1 MVSLNMKNKKILVVD
16 DDESLRRVIEYNISE
31 EGYEVL
37 SVSNGKEAM
46 AIFSKEDIALV
57 ITDLQMPE
65 LGGIELIRQLRAVSP
80 NAMVIVITAFGTVD
94 TAVESMKLG
103 AFEYITKPFNREELK
118 MVVKKALEVG
128 DLVVENRYLRE
139 MVQEKYSFENMVGS
153 SPKMEEVYR
162 LSSQVAKSDATV
174 LILGES
180 GTGKE
185 LLAKGIHFNSLRKEQ
200 PFVTINCG
208 SLPENLIESELFG
221 HKKGAFTGAVSD
233 KKGKFELADG
243 GTIFLD
249 EIGELPL
256 HLQVKLLRV
265 LQDGMVDK
273 VGESL
278 PVKVDVRIIAATNRD
293 LEEEVAGGNFREDL
307 YYRLCVVPIKL
318 PPLRERL
325 DDIPLLTEHFLK
337 KYSEK
342 SRVDRVRINKEA
354 IKILLNYS
362 WPGNVRELEN
372 LAERTVVMSQTGLVT
387 IDDLPEKLI
396 ANSSNGGSSIV
407 SLPDEGI
414 NLESLEKELIEKAY
428 AKCKYNQSKAARF
441 LGITRNTLLYRF
453 EKYGIEKR

>member
-1 MVSLNMKNKKILVVD
+1 MMKNKKVLVVD

-31 EGYEVL
+31 EGYQVF
-37 SVSNGKEAM
+37 SATNGKEAM
-46 AIFSKEDIALV
+46 DIFREEDVDLV

-65 LGGIELIRQLRAVSP
+65 MGGIDLIRQIRAVSP
-80 NAMVIVITAFGTVD
+80 SAMVIVVTAFGTVD

-103 AFEYITKPFNREELK
+103 AFEYITKPFNRDELK
-118 MVVKKALEVG
+118 MVAKKALEVG
-128 DLVVENRYLRE
+128 DLVVENRYLKE
-139 MVQEKYSFENMVGS
+139 MVQEKYSFENMVGA

-200 PFVTINCG
+200 AFVTINCG

-233 KKGKFELADG
+233 KKGKFEFADG

-273 VGESL
+273 IGESV
-278 PVKVDVRIIAATNRD
+278 PVKVDVRVLAATNRD
-293 LEEEVAGGNFREDL
+293 LEEEVSAGNFREDL

-325 DDIPLLTEHFLK
+325 DDIPLLVEHFLK

-342 SRVDRVRINKEA
+342 LKADRVRIDKEA
-354 IKILLNYS
+354 LKMLLKYS

-387 IDDLPEKLI
+387 VDDLPEKI
-396 ANSSNGGSSIV
+396 KSNYGSGASAVIE
-407 SLPDEGI
+407 LPDEGI
-414 NLESLEKELIEKAY
+414 NMENLEKELIEKAY
-428 AKCKYNQSKAARF
+428 AKCKHNQSKTARF

-453 EKYGIEKR
+453 EKYGIEKK

>member
-1 MVSLNMKNKKILVVD
+1 
-16 DDESLRRVIEYNISE
+16 
-31 EGYEVL
+31 
-37 SVSNGKEAM
+37 
-46 AIFSKEDIALV
+46 
-57 ITDLQMPE
+57 
-65 LGGIELIRQLRAVSP
+65 
-80 NAMVIVITAFGTVD
+80 
-94 TAVESMKLG
+94 
-103 AFEYITKPFNREELK
+103 
-118 MVVKKALEVG
+118 
-128 DLVVENRYLRE
+128 
-139 MVQEKYSFENMVGS
+139 
-153 SPKMEEVYR
+153 MEEVYR

-185 LLAKGIHFNSLRKEQ
+185 LLAKGVHFNSLRKEQ

-221 HKKGAFTGAVSD
+221 YKKGAFTGAVND
-233 KKGKFELADG
+233 KKGKFEFADG

-273 VGESL
+273 VGEPA
-278 PVKVDVRIIAATNRD
+278 PVKVDVRVVAATNRD
-293 LEEEVAGGNFREDL
+293 LEEEVAAGNFREDL

-342 SRVDRVRINKEA
+342 SRVDRVRIDKKA
-354 IKILLNYS
+354 LKVLLKYL

-387 IDDLPEKLI
+387 VDDLPEKII
-396 ANSSNGGSSIV
+396 ANSGHGGDFIV
-407 SLPDEGI
+407 ELPDEGI
-414 NLESLEKELIEKAY
+414 NLEKLERELLEKAY
-428 AKCKYNQSKAARF
+428 AKSGYNQSKTARF

-453 EKYGIEKR
+453 EKYGIEKK

>member
-1 MVSLNMKNKKILVVD
+1 MKSKKVLVVD

-31 EGYEVL
+31 EGYKVL
-37 SVSNGKEAM
+37 SASNGKKAM
-46 AIFSKEDIALV
+46 DIFRQEDVDLV

-65 LGGIELIRQLRAVSP
+65 MGGIELIRQLRAVSP
-80 NAMVIVITAFGTVD
+80 SAMVIVVTAFGTVD

-174 LILGES
+174 LVLGES

-185 LLAKGIHFNSLRKEQ
+185 LLAKGIHFNSLRKDQ

-221 HKKGAFTGAVSD
+221 HKKGAFTSASSD
-233 KKGKFELADG
+233 KKGKFEFADG

-273 VGESL
+273 VGEAE
-278 PVKVDVRIIAATNRD
+278 PVSVDVRVLAATNRN
-293 LEEEVAGGNFREDL
+293 LEEEVSAGNFREDL

-325 DDIPLLTEHFLK
+325 DDIPLLTEYFLK

-342 SRVDRVRINKEA
+342 LRVDRVRIDNKA
-354 IKILLNYS
+354 LKVLLKYS

-372 LAERTVVMSQTGLVT
+372 LAERTVVMSQTGIVT
-387 IDDLPEKLI
+387 TEDLPEKI
-396 ANSSNGGSSIV
+396 TSNAGNGGNALIE
-407 SLPDEGI
+407 LPDEGI
-414 NLESLEKELIEKAY
+414 NLENVERELIERAY
-428 AKCKYNQSKAARF
+428 AKCDYNQSKAARF